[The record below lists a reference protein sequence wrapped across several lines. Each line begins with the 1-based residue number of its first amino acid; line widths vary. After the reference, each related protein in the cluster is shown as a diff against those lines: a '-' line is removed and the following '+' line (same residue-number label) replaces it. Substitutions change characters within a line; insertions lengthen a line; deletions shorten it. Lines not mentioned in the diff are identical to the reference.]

1 MGEDRKIIQELD
13 QLKAEH
19 RTIDLAIAEL
29 EGADM
34 LRIQRLK
41 KRKLLLR
48 DRISY
53 LESTLYPDII
63 A

>member
-1 MGEDRKIIQELD
+1 MSEDKKILQELD

-19 RTIDLAIAEL
+19 RTIDLAISEL

-53 LESTLYPDII
+53 LESMLYPDII

>member
-1 MGEDRKIIQELD
+1 MGEDKRIIQELD

-19 RTIDLAIAEL
+19 RTIDLAIEEL
-29 EGADM
+29 KGADM

-48 DRISY
+48 DKISC
-53 LESTLYPDII
+53 LESMLYPDII